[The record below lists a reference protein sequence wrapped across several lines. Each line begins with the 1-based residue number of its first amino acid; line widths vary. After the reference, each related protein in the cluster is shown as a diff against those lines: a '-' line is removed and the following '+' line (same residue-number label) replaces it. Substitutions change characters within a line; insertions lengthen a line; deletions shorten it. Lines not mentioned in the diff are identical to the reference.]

1 MASPIPAVING
12 VAMPGPRPSDEIVR
26 APGERIVMRAEP
38 QADGS
43 FRTAPIPEGG
53 RVVSATVAGDG
64 WDVTVDLGADPEDEA
79 VKPTAPLTGMTVGQ
93 LIARLREFPEDL
105 PVVVNGYEGGHEEL
119 WPSMVEAGILH
130 VWNWF
135 SAPPVPDTS
144 EPKCD
149 LYGPHEFH
157 CPGGYSYDSERA
169 AMIAGD
175 PSRVPALRIRR
186 NRC

>member
-38 QADGS
+38 QPDGS
-43 FRTAPIPEGG
+43 FRTGPIPEGG
-53 RVVSATVAGDG
+53 RVVSATMAGDG

-93 LIARLREFPEDL
+93 LIARLREFPEDW
-105 PVVVNGYEGGHEEL
+105 PVVVDGYETGATEVWPEMVEVGVLEL
-119 WPSMVEAGILH
+119 WGVFG
-130 VWNWF
+130 
-135 SAPPVPDTS
+135 PPHEDNIF
-144 EPKCD
+144 
-149 LYGPHEFH
+149 GPHDFTPEDNGFYPH
-157 CPGGYSYDSERA
+157 ECAKAD
-169 AMIAGD
+169 AGD
-175 PSRVPALRIRR
+175 PKYARAVRIRR